1 MKLARRSRGGAAI
14 PTASMSDIAFL
25 LILFFM
31 VTTVFSTEQGLNLVL
46 PKAEATQRIR
56 LRRNT
61 VNVWINREGRIS
73 IQDKLMPEG
82 EALAVEAFGNKLLQ
96 ILAEKPDLVVLLRV
110 DENARYGQIS
120 DLIEKMKEVKAL
132 KLTFA
137 TQFEEL

>member
-1 MKLARRSRGGAAI
+1 M
-14 PTASMSDIAFL
+14 
-25 LILFFM
+25 ILFFM
-31 VTTVFSTEQGLNLVL
+31 VTTVFSTEQGLKITL

-61 VNVWINREGRIS
+61 TNVWIDREGRIS
-73 IQDKLMPEG
+73 IDDKIIPDT
-82 EALAVEAFGNKLLQ
+82 EAFGNKLLQ
-96 ILAEKPDLVVLLRV
+96 ILGEKPDLVVLLRV
-110 DENARYGQIS
+110 DKNARYGQIS

>member
-31 VTTVFSTEQGLNLVL
+31 VTTIFSTEQGLKLIL

-61 VNVWINREGRIS
+61 LNVWIDREGRIS
-73 IQDKLMPEG
+73 IQDKLMPAETP
-82 EALAVEAFGNKLLQ
+82 VEAFGNKLLQ
-96 ILAEKPDLVVLLRV
+96 ILAEKPDLIVLLRV

-120 DLIEKMKEVKAL
+120 ELIEKMKEVKAL

>member
-1 MKLARRSRGGAAI
+1 MKLARRSRGGVAI

-31 VTTVFSTEQGLNLVL
+31 VTTIFSTEKGLDLVL
-46 PKAEATQRIR
+46 PKAEATQRIH

-61 VNVWINREGRIS
+61 VNVWIDREGRIS
-73 IQDKLMPEG
+73 IQDKLMPAETP
-82 EALAVEAFGNKLLQ
+82 VEAFGNKLLH
-96 ILAEKPDLVVLLRV
+96 ILSEKPDLIVLLRV

-120 DLIEKMKEVKAL
+120 ELIEKMKEVKAL

>member
-1 MKLARRSRGGAAI
+1 MKLARRSKGGAVI

-31 VTTVFSTEQGLNLVL
+31 VTTVFSTEQGLKITL

-61 VNVWINREGRIS
+61 INVWVDREGHIS
-73 IQDKLMPEG
+73 IDDKIIPDT
-82 EALAVEAFGNKLLQ
+82 EAFGNKLLQ

-110 DENARYGQIS
+110 DKNARYGQIS

>member
-1 MKLARRSRGGAAI
+1 MKLSRRSKGGAVI

-31 VTTVFSTEQGLNLVL
+31 VTTVFSTEQGLKLTL

-61 VNVWINREGRIS
+61 TNVWIDREGRIS
-73 IQDKLMPEG
+73 IDDKIIPDTES
-82 EALAVEAFGNKLLQ
+82 FGNKLLQ

-110 DENARYGQIS
+110 DKNARYGQIS

>member
-1 MKLARRSRGGAAI
+1 MKLARRSKGGAGI

-31 VTTVFSTEQGLNLVL
+31 VTTVFSTEQGLKLTL

-61 VNVWINREGRIS
+61 TNVWIDREGRIS
-73 IQDKLMPEG
+73 IDDKIIPDT
-82 EALAVEAFGNKLLQ
+82 EAFGNKLLQ

-110 DENARYGQIS
+110 DKNARYGQIS

>member
-1 MKLARRSRGGAAI
+1 MKLARRSKGGAEI

-31 VTTVFSTEQGLNLVL
+31 VTTVFSTEQGLKLTL

-61 VNVWINREGRIS
+61 TNVWIDREGHVS
-73 IQDKLMPEG
+73 IDDKIIPDT
-82 EALAVEAFGNKLLQ
+82 EAFGNKLLQ

-110 DENARYGQIS
+110 DKNARYGQIS
-120 DLIEKMKEVKAL
+120 DLIEKMKEVNAL

>member
-1 MKLARRSRGGAAI
+1 MKLARRSKGGAVI

-31 VTTVFSTEQGLNLVL
+31 VTTVFSTEQGLKLTL

-61 VNVWINREGRIS
+61 TNVWIDREGRIS
-73 IQDKLMPEG
+73 IDDKIIPDT
-82 EALAVEAFGNKLLQ
+82 EAFGNKLLQ

-110 DENARYGQIS
+110 DKNARYGQIS